1 MSLLPRSTTEFQR
14 KEYWE
19 KFFTKRSAPF
29 EWYGEYTDLCHVLHK
44 YIKRSNKVL
53 MAGCGNSR
61 LSEDLYDAGFNSI
74 ENVDI
79 SAVVIRQMTDR
90 NKSKRP
96 NMHFLQMDLLKM
108 SYTDNTFDSVIDKGT
123 LDAIMT
129 DDSSE
134 TAGKVATMVAEIRRV
149 LKNSGRYICIS
160 LAQGHIVDFILKQFA
175 DGWLVRLHQVKLGDS
190 EKQTEGGIGK
200 ALPVFLFI
208 MTKVMPI
215 EGRPSLKVIPC
226 MHVSMC
232 VTFTLILVV

>member
-1 MSLLPRSTTEFQR
+1 
-14 KEYWE
+14 
-19 KFFTKRSAPF
+19 
-29 EWYGEYTDLCHVLHK
+29 
-44 YIKRSNKVL
+44 

-61 LSEDLYDAGFNSI
+61 LSEDLYDAGFNNI

-96 NMHFLQMDLLKM
+96 HMHFLQMDLLKM
-108 SYTDNTFDSVIDKGT
+108 SFADNTFDSVIDKGT

-129 DDSSE
+129 DNSAE
-134 TAGKVATMVAEIRRV
+134 TAEKVATMIREIRRI

-160 LAQGHIVDFILKQFA
+160 LAQGHIVDFIMRQFT

-190 EKQTEGGIGK
+190 VEQSEGGIGK
-200 ALPVFLFI
+200 ALPVFVFV
-208 MTKVMPI
+208 MTKIMPI

-226 MHVSMC
+226 
-232 VTFTLILVV
+232 IAYQ